1 MKHQFIT
8 TLTGVA
14 LLAASASAATTSYNA
29 GSLGAAANGTNTD
42 AVTLGL
48 PGVLAAPGDLA
59 VGYSGGS
66 YTSVPYLPT
75 LNPASATPF
84 PIEFWAN
91 PSASDNDDATVANR
105 VSSGNR
111 SGWVFFQRAAAVGW
125 NFRMYDGAGSNY
137 GWDLTGGTATLNAW
151 SHVVAVWSG
160 SAATLYVNGT
170 LADDSNTVGLSGLY
184 AASTTAIFS
193 TGALSTALSPSTGLV
208 DETAFYST
216 ALSPAQIAAHYSAAS
231 SPVPGAYQSLV
242 LGDGALL
249 HLNNVPEPGLAGLTL
264 LGLAGLLRRRPC

>member
-42 AVTLGL
+42 GVTLGL
-48 PGVLAAPGDLA
+48 PGALAAPGDLA
-59 VGYSGGS
+59 VGYSGVN
-66 YTSVPYLPT
+66 YTLVPYLPT
-75 LNPASATPF
+75 LNPASAAPF
-84 PIEFWAN
+84 TIEFWAN
-91 PSASDNDDATVANR
+91 PSASDNDDAPVSNR
-105 VSSGNR
+105 ISSGNR
-111 SGWVFFQRAAAVGW
+111 SGWVFFQRAPAVGW
-125 NFRMYDGAGSNY
+125 NFRMYDGNSSAL

-160 SAATLYVNGT
+160 SAATLYVNGA
-170 LADDSNTVGLSGLY
+170 LADDSNAVGLSGGY

-193 TGALSTALSPSTGLV
+193 TGAVSNAGSPITGLV

-242 LGDGALL
+242 LSDGALL

-264 LGLAGLLRRRPC
+264 LGLAGLLRRRRC